1 MSPLARALESMVLF
15 RRLASSG
22 PMDIEGLS
30 SVHGRGWARL
40 IAPYHRLLV
49 APAEEGINVF

>member
-1 MSPLARALESMVLF
+1 MVLF